1 LALNERQASIRSGST
16 LTVACQVFSSSAPEE
31 CLRVGQ
37 SLLDRHELA
46 GRGSLNSKQP
56 QPDTAPSR
64 VNGMRAQL
72 TQDQD
77 LPAVRLLGH

>member
-1 LALNERQASIRSGST
+1 MRSGST
-16 LTVACQVFSSSAPEE
+16 LTVACQVFSSSAPEQ

-37 SLLDRHELA
+37 SLLDRRELA
-46 GRGSLNSKQP
+46 RRVSLNSKQP
-56 QPDTAPSR
+56 QPDTAPFP

-77 LPAVRLLGH
+77 LPAVRLVGH